1 MRRQT
6 DFFETESLTTFG
18 QRGDKFYPYFFFPQ
32 EQKSIVLTFQVLQ
45 DETTP

>member
-18 QRGDKFYPYFFFPQ
+18 QRGDKFYPYFFFSPGT
-32 EQKSIVLTFQVLQ
+32 KMYSFNISGLAR
-45 DETTP
+45 